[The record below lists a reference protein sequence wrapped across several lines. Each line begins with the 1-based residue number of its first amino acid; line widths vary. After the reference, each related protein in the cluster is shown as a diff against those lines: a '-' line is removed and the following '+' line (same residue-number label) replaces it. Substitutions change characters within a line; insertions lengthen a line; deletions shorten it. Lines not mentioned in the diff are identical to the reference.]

1 MDNLSKLTS
10 QVSLLAREVGQYIAE
25 QRAQFDRSK
34 AEVKGQNDLVSYVDK
49 TAEQKII
56 KGLAELLPQAAFL
69 TEEGTVAQSDAE
81 YRWIVDPLDGTTNFV
96 HGIPAFAV
104 SIALENKGDLL
115 SGVVYEINH
124 AECFSAWKGG
134 GAYLNDR
141 PIHVSESTELS
152 DGLYLTGL
160 PIKSFSKKQQYLEI
174 VGELMEQTH
183 GLRRIGSA
191 AVDCAYVA
199 CGRAEGYFEYNLNPW
214 DIAAGVLIIKE
225 AGGTV
230 TDFAGGDNYLYGREI
245 VVAGAVHSQLLKII
259 QKFWD

>member
-1 MDNLSKLTS
+1 MDNLKTITL
-10 QVSLLAREVGQYIAE
+10 QVCDLAKQVGQYIAE
-25 QRAQFDRSK
+25 QRELFDRSK

-49 TAEQKII
+49 TAEEQII
-56 KGLAELLPQAAFL
+56 KGLSVILPEAAFL
-69 TEEGTVAQSDAE
+69 TEEGTVAQSEAE

-104 SIALENKGDLL
+104 SIALENRGKLL
-115 SGVVYEINH
+115 SGVVYEVNRS
-124 AECFSAWKGG
+124 ECFYAWKDG
-134 GAYLNDR
+134 GAYLNGK
-141 PIHVSESTELS
+141 PIHVSESKELS

-160 PIKSFSKKQQYLEI
+160 PVKSFDKKSQYLEI
-174 VGELMEQTH
+174 IGDLMEQTH

-199 CGRAEGYFEYNLNPW
+199 CGRAEGYFEYNLKPW
-214 DIAAGVLIIKE
+214 DIAAGALIVKE

-245 VVAGAVHSQLLKII
+245 VVAGTVHSQLLCVI